1 MPAKALVIKDL
12 TKKYPNGAKALSG
25 INLSINEGDF
35 LALLGA
41 NGAGK
46 TTTIHIVCGL
56 LRKTTGY
63 IEVFNINQDKSPNHI
78 KSLIG
83 LMGQEFNFN
92 QFEPIEEVLIN
103 QAGYYGISRKFAR
116 KRACT
121 LLKQVELFEQRKQM
135 VKSLSGGMKRRL
147 MLARS
152 LMHDPKILILD
163 EPTAGVDI
171 EIRRAIW
178 QELKYLNASGVTIIL
193 TTHYLEEAEQ
203 LCKNIAII
211 DKGQV
216 IAQSDMKTLL
226 SKLDYQILILEST
239 HKLPDVLKSYRF
251 DLQCIDDFSLK
262 LILPNTENISEVL
275 SKLAKQGIMIKNI
288 RQAQNRLESL
298 FLNLTHKN

>member
-1 MPAKALVIKDL
+1 MSAKALVIKNL
-12 TKKYPNGAKALSG
+12 TKQYPNGAQALSG
-25 INLSINEGDF
+25 INLSIEKGEF

-63 IEVFNINQDKSPNHI
+63 IEVFNINQDKSPNRI
-78 KSLIG
+78 KPLIG

-103 QAGYYGISRKFAR
+103 QAGYYGIGRKTAR
-116 KRACT
+116 KRAHT
-121 LLKQVELFEQRKQM
+121 LLKQVELFERRKQI

-152 LMHDPKILILD
+152 LMHKPKILILD

-178 QELKYLNASGVTIIL
+178 QELRNLNASGVTIIL

-203 LCKNIAII
+203 LCKNIVII
-211 DKGQV
+211 DKGEV

-226 SKLDYQILILEST
+226 SRLDYQTLILEST
-239 HKLPDVLKSYRF
+239 HKLPDILKPDGF
-251 DLQCIDDFSLK
+251 DLERVDDFSLR
-262 LILPNTENISEVL
+262 LILPNTENISEVF
-275 SKLAKQGIMIKNI
+275 SKLARQHIMIKNI